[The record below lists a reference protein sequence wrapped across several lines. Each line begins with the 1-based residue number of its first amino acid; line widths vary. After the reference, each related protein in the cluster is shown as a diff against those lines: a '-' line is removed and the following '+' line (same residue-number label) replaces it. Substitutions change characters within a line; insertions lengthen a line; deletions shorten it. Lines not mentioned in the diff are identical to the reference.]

1 MRPARRPRRPRRAG
15 RGPRGRAPPRVALA
29 EHGSRISLWRRRATT
44 AGARADVASLG
55 HLSNAETHLHVGEVF
70 GGAKTACFVT
80 AGKDLEIVRA
90 LRCVI
95 PAATHYAVVV
105 DRVPCVQRHSAT

>member
-1 MRPARRPRRPRRAG
+1 MRHNVTAA
-15 RGPRGRAPPRVALA
+15 V
-29 EHGSRISLWRRRATT
+29 TT

-95 PAATHYAVVV
+95 PAATTPSSLTGSLACSDTVLPDSRRLEPSV
-105 DRVPCVQRHSAT
+105 